1 MEERMKKRN
10 PRSQVMFVA
19 LGMLSSVASAG
30 EWMTGEQIE
39 KLASGNTTYGKHEFK
54 GFTSY

>member
-1 MEERMKKRN
+1 
-10 PRSQVMFVA
+10 MFVA